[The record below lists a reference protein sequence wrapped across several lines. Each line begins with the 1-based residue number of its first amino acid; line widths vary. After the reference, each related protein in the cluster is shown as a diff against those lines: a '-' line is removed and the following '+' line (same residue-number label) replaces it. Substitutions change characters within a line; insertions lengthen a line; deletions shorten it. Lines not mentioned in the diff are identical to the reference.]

1 MFVIVAKLK
10 AQEGKED
17 DIEKA
22 LLKMFPEVRA
32 KEEGTMSY
40 IMHKA
45 KDNPRVFL
53 FYEKY
58 KDQEAFQHHSST
70 PYFKELFATIGPL
83 LDGSPSV
90 EMYEEVEGITR

>member
-1 MFVIVAKLK
+1 MLVIVAKLK
-10 AQEGKED
+10 AQKGKEGEM
-17 DIEKA
+17 EKA

-32 KEEGTMSY
+32 KEEGTLAY
-40 IMHKA
+40 IMNKA
-45 KDNPRVFL
+45 KNDPQVFL

-58 KDQEAFQHHSST
+58 KDQEAFTHHSST
-70 PYFKELFATIGPL
+70 PYFKQLFATIGPL